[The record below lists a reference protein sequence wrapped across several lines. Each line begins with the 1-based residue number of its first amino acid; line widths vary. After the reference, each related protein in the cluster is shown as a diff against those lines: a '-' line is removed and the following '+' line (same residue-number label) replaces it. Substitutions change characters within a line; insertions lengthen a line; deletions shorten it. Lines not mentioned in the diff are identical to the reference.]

1 MGCNVKL
8 LFWRQIHC
16 QCSLHNFVLHVMSH
30 VYAYLSGGQVAAFGK
45 GGILHLP
52 FRKTRWHIAA
62 FALQQ
67 MCHLLYL
74 KGATEGDS
82 EPVCY
87 WRTLWITCVWLCWPW
102 LVWSKGVS
110 VWEKDQHIAA
120 ATETC
125 MLLGALQSARKCLDD
140 IRLQHN
146 SEATVRLSIMSAAT
160 WEGKKQVCKFHET
173 LLWRLLALPTS
184 RVAPDCG

>member
-1 MGCNVKL
+1 MFTAQLRASRHVTCL
-8 LFWRQIHC
+8 RLPQWRP
-16 QCSLHNFVLHVMSH
+16 
-30 VYAYLSGGQVAAFGK
+30 SGGFWK
-45 GGILHLP
+45 RRNIMPP
-52 FRKTRWHIAA
+52 FQKDI
-62 FALQQ
+62 LQQ
-67 MCHLLYL
+67 MCHLFYL

-87 WRTLWITCVWLCWPW
+87 WRTLWITCVWLCWLW